1 MSKKILIGIII
12 MVVVVILGIGLYW
25 SIQKQPKKYT
35 GEIKKEIILGCET
48 SLLPS
53 AVWIAD

>member
-25 SIQKQPKKYT
+25 FIQKQPKKYT
-35 GEIKKEIILGCET
+35 
-48 SLLPS
+48 
-53 AVWIAD
+53 